1 MLFAVT
7 LTVPTV
13 IVNSSTIE
21 VAVDLQQDAEFE
33 FPCSAKSDDSTPV
46 SIRWYHLD
54 EEVDEEVAVR
64 VIPNKL
70 TVSSNGTLVIRLQ
83 KNDMEGWARYRGL
96 YKCRAS
102 NSYSSAERVAFIH
115 VNNYVPPGQ
124 YM

>member
-13 IVNSSTIE
+13 IVNSSTIK

-54 EEVDEEVAVR
+54 EDIREDVAVR

-70 TVSSNGTLVIRLQ
+70 MVSSNGSLVIRLQ
-83 KNDMEGWARYRGL
+83 KNDTEGWARYSGQ

-102 NSYSSAERVAFIH
+102 NSYSSAERVAIIH
-115 VNNYVPPGQ
+115 VNNYNPPG
-124 YM
+124 